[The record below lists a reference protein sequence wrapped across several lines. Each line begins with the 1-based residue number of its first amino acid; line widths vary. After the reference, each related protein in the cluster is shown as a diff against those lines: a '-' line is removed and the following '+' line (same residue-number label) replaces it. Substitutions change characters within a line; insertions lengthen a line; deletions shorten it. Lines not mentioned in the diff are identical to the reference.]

1 VYFGKYN
8 AITAEN
14 GKQCVTCS
22 ALVPKLETPSSTGQ
36 SFKRQLSLMLARA
49 LECAV
54 ARFGVGIYPNNSLR
68 RNQMNYCKILTYLV
82 VVKDVQ
88 ESIWNTGAT
97 YKDIDWSNIE
107 RLHDALNDAEINEL
121 DLIYSGV

>member
-1 VYFGKYN
+1 
-8 AITAEN
+8 
-14 GKQCVTCS
+14 
-22 ALVPKLETPSSTGQ
+22 
-36 SFKRQLSLMLARA
+36 
-49 LECAV
+49 
-54 ARFGVGIYPNNSLR
+54 
-68 RNQMNYCKILTYLV
+68 MNYCKILTYLV